1 VYRLSL
7 RLTGISDKFVL
18 KYTKMIK
25 LVLTK
30 DRKIWDVQ
38 QAFNTAYPYLKLDFH
53 SSNNL
58 NSSLPKRHLLTTSS
72 LESAG
77 LKKTGELELREDM
90 SVYELEQSLK
100 KLFGLNIHV
109 SRKAGMIWLETT
121 KTDKW
126 SLEKQNE
133 HGREISIPE
142 KEEITDRDITDLQ

>member
-1 VYRLSL
+1 MV
-7 RLTGISDKFVL
+7 
-18 KYTKMIK
+18 K

-30 DRKIWDVQ
+30 DKRIGDVQ
-38 QAFNTAYPYLKLDFH
+38 QDFNIAYPYLKLDFH

-58 NSSLPKRHLLTTSS
+58 NPALPRRNLLSSST

-77 LKKTGELELREDM
+77 LKKGGELELREDM
-90 SVYELEQSLK
+90 TVNEVERSFK
-100 KLFGLNIHV
+100 NLFGLNIQV

-126 SLEKQNE
+126 SLQKQNE

-142 KEEITDRDITDLQ
+142 KEEIADRDISDTQ

>member
-1 VYRLSL
+1 
-7 RLTGISDKFVL
+7 
-18 KYTKMIK
+18 MIT

-30 DRKIWDVQ
+30 DRKIGDVQ
-38 QAFNTAYPYLKLDFH
+38 QTFNRAYPYLKLDFH

-58 NSSLPKRHLLTTSS
+58 NSSFPKRHLLATSS

-90 SVYELEQSLK
+90 TVYELEQSFK
-100 KLFGLNIHV
+100 NLFGLNIQV
-109 SRKAGMIWLETT
+109 SRKSGITWLETT

-126 SLEKQNE
+126 SLQKQNE

-142 KEEITDRDITDLQ
+142 KEEIADRDLTDSQ